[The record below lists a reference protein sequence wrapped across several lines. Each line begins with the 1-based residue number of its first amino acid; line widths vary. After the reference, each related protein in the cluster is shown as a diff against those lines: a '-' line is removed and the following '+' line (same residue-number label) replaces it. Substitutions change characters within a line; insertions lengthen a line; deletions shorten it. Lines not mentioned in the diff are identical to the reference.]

1 MKKAISIFLVI
12 VMMLALASC
21 GKTATTDN
29 DTPNPAPEEYKAV
42 DINVATLAGPTG
54 IGMVKLMDKQKNGQ
68 TANNYNFTLCSD
80 PATEVVP
87 GVVSGNFQIASVPV
101 NLASALYNKTN
112 GGVQVLAVN
121 TAGVL
126 YILENGNEINS
137 FADLAGKTV
146 YATGQGST
154 PEYILNY
161 LLEKNGLTDKVTVEY
176 ESSQS
181 HDELAAKAASGKVS
195 IAMLPEPKVTAT
207 LMQNSDMRIA
217 LDLTKEFESA
227 TNLTLIQGCVIAR
240 KDFCEKNPEAVKKFL
255 EEYKESIDFAVNN
268 VDDTAALCEEFSI
281 IPKAAI
287 AKKAIPNC
295 NIVFITGEEM
305 KKSVSANLQI
315 FFDADPTSI
324 GGKMPADDF
333 YYAK

>member
-21 GKTATTDN
+21 GKKEVIVD
-29 DTPNPAPEEYKAV
+29 DTQNPAPEEYKAV

-54 IGMVKLMDKQKNGQ
+54 IGLVKLMDNQKNGKA
-68 TANNYNFTLCSD
+68 ANKYKFSLCSD

-112 GGVQVLAVN
+112 GDVQILAVN

-137 FADLAGKTV
+137 FADLEGKTV

-176 ESSQS
+176 EAS

-240 KDFCEKNPEAVKKFL
+240 KDFCENNPEAVKKFL
-255 EEYKESIDFAVNN
+255 EEYKASIEFAVNN
-268 VDDTAALCEEFSI
+268 IDDTATLCEEYSI

-295 NIVFITGEEM
+295 NIVFITGEDM

>member
-1 MKKAISIFLVI
+1 MKKTVSIFLVI
-12 VMMLALASC
+12 VMMLALAAC
-21 GKTATTDN
+21 GKKATETPETSTD
-29 DTPNPAPEEYKAV
+29 APQEYKSV

-54 IGMVKLMDKQKNGQ
+54 IGMVSLMDNQKNGK
-68 TANNYNFTLCSD
+68 TANNYNITLCSD

-112 GGVQVLAVN
+112 GGVQILAVN

-137 FADLAGKTV
+137 IADLAGKTV

-161 LLEKNGLTDKVTVEY
+161 LLEKNGLTDKVEVQY
-176 ESSQS
+176 EAS

-207 LMQNSDMRIA
+207 LMQNKDMRIA

-255 EEYKESIDFAVNN
+255 EEYKASIDFAVNN
-268 VDDTAALCEEFSI
+268 VEATAALCETYSI

-295 NIVFITGEEM
+295 NIVYITGEDM

>member
-1 MKKAISIFLVI
+1 MKKTVSIFLVV
-12 VMMLALASC
+12 VMLLAFAAC
-21 GKTATTDN
+21 GKQPAKTPETSTD
-29 DTPNPAPEEYKAV
+29 APTQYQSV

-54 IGMVKLMDKQKNGQ
+54 IGMASLMDNQKNGK
-68 TANNYNFTLCSD
+68 TANNYNITLCSD
-80 PATEVVP
+80 PANEVGP

-101 NLASALYNKTN
+101 NLAAALYNKTN
-112 GGVQVLAVN
+112 GGVQILAVN

-137 FADLAGKTV
+137 IADLAGKTV

-154 PEYILNY
+154 PEYILSY
-161 LLEKNGLTDKVTVEY
+161 LLEKNGLTDKVKVEY
-176 ESSQS
+176 ESSS

-195 IAMLPEPKVTAT
+195 IAMLPEPKVTAA
-207 LMQNSDMRIA
+207 LMQNKDMRIA
-217 LDLTKEFESA
+217 IDLTKEFESA

-255 EEYKESIDFAVNN
+255 EEYKASIDFAVNN
-268 VDDTAALCEEFSI
+268 VDATAALCETYSI

-295 NIVFITGEEM
+295 NIVYITGEDM

-315 FFDADPTSI
+315 FFDADPKSI
-324 GGKMPADDF
+324 GGKMPSDDF